1 MELCRPSKVLA
12 YTIFL
17 LIFGY
22 EVIVS
27 VVKWYE
33 GKVAISLKELKS
45 KYVQFPSISICLD
58 QDVKKQKL
66 GFKKVRPL
74 NETLRDLTYVRHF
87 NNGYVNVF

>member
-1 MELCRPSKVLA
+1 MILQTKQFKN
-12 YTIFL
+12 YTILTRHKKKMLECMQNLGQF
-17 LIFGY
+17 F
-22 EVIVS
+22 
-27 VVKWYE
+27 
-33 GKVAISLKELKS
+33 LKELKS